1 MLKEQLVEVL
11 NTLTAP
17 SYLARVTLIDVPHIK
32 KAKEA
37 VRQAI
42 QHQLDGKGFSMV
54 EFVSNCPT
62 NWGVTPQESLTFIKE
77 KMLPEF
83 PLGEFRNR

>member
-1 MLKEQLVEVL
+1 M
-11 NTLTAP
+11 
-17 SYLARVTLIDVPHIK
+17 
-32 KAKEA
+32 
-37 VRQAI
+37 RQAI

-62 NWGVTPQESLTFIKE
+62 NWGVTPKESLNFIKE